1 MGDEG
6 TYATSSLL
14 QNVAPASDSGAFWLY
29 SRFTSFIFDF
39 DGNHI
44 LYLRLVD
51 LFVAS
56 LAAFL
61 MISIANEL
69 TSNKLVAVLAT
80 IIFLLVMNQF
90 IFIHRGFSNPIYV
103 AYVFLFG
110 ALFYLLKFRKKT
122 YTGVLLSSVTLLVY
136 QYFFES
142 PLCCFP
148 RL

>member
-1 MGDEG
+1 MNTKIFSYSYTLLAILLGVILPRVFLIGGYPMGDEG
-6 TYATSSLL
+6 TYATLSLL
-14 QNVAPASDSGAFWLY
+14 QNVAPASDWGAFWLY

-90 IFIHRGFSNPIYV
+90 IFIYRGFSNPIYV
-103 AYVFLFG
+103 AYVFCLG
-110 ALFYLLKFRKKT
+110 P
-122 YTGVLLSSVTLLVY
+122 
-136 QYFFES
+136 YFI
-142 PLCCFP
+142 
-148 RL
+148 